1 MPVTAWKTPG
11 STSNSDRDGKVA
23 WSNAPYAEADDG
35 DYAINSPGGAT
46 TYGDWLRASQYG
58 FTTADIPNGSNIN
71 GIEVKIKRKA
81 SDASR
86 MNDSAVKLWPAGAGA
101 PDGSNRAKVDL
112 WGTTDEE
119 IIYGGATDKWG
130 LSISESDVR
139 DTTFGVA
146 ISVYQVLLSVTGY
159 VDVIWMRI
167 YHSRNLKPVWGTS
180 RDGHIKGRITVHPTL
195 KLG

>member
-11 STSNSDRDGKVA
+11 STLNSDRDGKEA
-23 WSNAPYAEADDG
+23 WLNAPYAKADDG
-35 DYAINSPGGAT
+35 DYAINIPGGAT

-81 SDASR
+81 SDADR
-86 MNDSAVKLWPAGAGA
+86 MNDSSVKLWQSGA
-101 PDGSNRAKVDL
+101 PVGSERAKADL

-146 ISVYQVLLSVTGY
+146 ISVWQVLLSVTGY

-167 YHSRNLKPVWGTS
+167 YYSKKRNIIWGTS
-180 RDGHIKGRITVHPTL
+180 RNGHINGRAIVHPTL